1 MVIDFHAH
9 LLPTREGRERLL
21 RAMEENAISQA
32 VVVAGGVVSP
42 HDLSEQIAL
51 GGGSGASAA
60 NESVREL
67 CEETRGKLL
76 PFYFANPHVAPNE
89 YQVRGSLF
97 YGLKLGPAVHGVE
110 LNDPRNHAYIAIAER
125 FQHSVYL
132 HCLSRPGFDTRS
144 LLRLSSHF
152 PKVIFVLGHAGIG
165 NCDFY
170 SVDQIAAEENIYF
183 ETSGGFSSVIGYAL
197 NKLGEDRVLFG
208 SEFPLEGPE
217 VELAKYRRLNVDM
230 VKLSTNALRLLTR
243 VKRPGEGVCR
253 PN

>member
-9 LLPTREGRERLL
+9 LFPTSEGRERLL
-21 RAMEENAISQA
+21 KAMEENAISQT

-42 HDLSEQIAL
+42 QDLSEQIAL
-51 GGGSGASAA
+51 GGGCGASAP

-67 CEETRGKLL
+67 CAETRGKLL
-76 PFYFANPHVAPNE
+76 PFYFANPHASPAE
-89 YQVRGSLF
+89 YQTRGHLF

-110 LNDPRNHAYIAIAER
+110 LNDPRNHSYVAIAER
-125 FQHSVYL
+125 FNHSVYL
-132 HCLSRPGFDTRS
+132 HCLSRVGFDTRS
-144 LLRLSSHF
+144 LLRLSNHF
-152 PKVIFVLGHAGIG
+152 PKVTFVLGHAGIG

-170 SVDQIAAEENIYF
+170 SVDQIAAQDNIYF

-197 NKLGEDRVLFG
+197 KKLGEDRVLFG

-243 VKRPGEGVCR
+243 VRTAEEGVCR
-253 PN
+253 AN